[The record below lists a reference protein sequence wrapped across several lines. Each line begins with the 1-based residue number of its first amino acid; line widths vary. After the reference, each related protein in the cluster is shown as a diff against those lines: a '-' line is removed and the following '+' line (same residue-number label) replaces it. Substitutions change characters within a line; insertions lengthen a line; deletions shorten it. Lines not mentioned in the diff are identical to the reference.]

1 MKVYRYVIAFD
12 EGAAPNYQAPMTTLA
27 ICKPRIRSGAQ
38 AGDLVMAFS
47 AARLSPEPHGV
58 RWAGVVSEKLTFAE
72 YWKDVRFAGKK
83 PSRTQLSDNIYK
95 PVDGGMMWVENRVH
109 GPEDAAHDLS
119 GGYVLCFRESWRFAS
134 AAPVLPEDFGLRI
147 VGGRRGHRVS
157 YLDDS
162 VWLRLRRWLN
172 GQAGASDE
180 LRLFGRKCR
189 PAPNRAIARKPPRLR
204 C

>member
-12 EGAAPNYQAPMTTLA
+12 EGAAPNYQTPMTTLA
-27 ICKPRIRSGAQ
+27 ICKPRIRAGAQ
-38 AGDLVMAFS
+38 VGDLVVAFS

-72 YWKDVRFAGKK
+72 YWKDTRFAGKK
-83 PSRTQLSDNIYK
+83 PSRTPLSDNIYK
-95 PVDGGMMWVENRVH
+95 PVDGGMMLVENRVH

-119 GGYVLCFRESWRFAS
+119 GGYVLCFRESWRFGS
-134 AAPVLPEDFGLRI
+134 AAPVLPEEFGLRI

-157 YLDDS
+157 HMDDS
-162 VWLRLRRWLN
+162 AWLRLRRWLN
-172 GQAGASDE
+172 RQASASEE
-180 LRLFGRKCR
+180 LKPTGRKCR
-189 PAPNRAIARKPPRLR
+189 PALVRTVTRTSRKLH